1 MNFKLECPRCDHPFD
16 TISRMPRMLIDCGH
30 TICGVCLKD
39 LKNSGSKY
47 TCPDDNKVDSTRSTL
62 AGASPRVRRTRITGQ
77 VSEVT
82 DANYG
87 SFPINQMVLMLVN
100 NKAKNDMEQQMR
112 QEARL
117 QKNRSKNH
125 SEAEEINKLIQNMSS
140 KLPRS
145 EDDEFESNVSGQSS
159 KKAPHG

>member
-1 MNFKLECPRCDHPFD
+1 MNFKLECPRCDFPFD

-39 LKNSGSKY
+39 LKNTGSKY
-47 TCPDDNKVDSTRSTL
+47 TCPDDNKVLELGKFWLTIVETI
-62 AGASPRVRRTRITGQ
+62 ITKK

-82 DANYG
+82 EKNYG

-100 NKAKNDMEQQMR
+100 NKIKSDMEKQMR
-112 QEARL
+112 KDARMK
-117 QKNRSKNH
+117 KNRSKNQ

-140 KLPRS
+140 KLPQS
-145 EDDEFESNVSGQSS
+145 EHDEFESNSSSRSS
-159 KKAPHG
+159 KKVSHK